1 MVLWWHKDLLEHQKK
16 RCPFHHRDW
25 NAKVGSQKIPG
36 VTGSLALGTQ
46 NEAGKRLTDFCQ
58 ENTLVIANTLR
69 QQHSKLHMDITRWSI
84 PKSDWLYSLQQK
96 MEKLYTVS
104 QNKTGI
110 MNSVV
115 QNWIRGSLLIWEHS
129 KSQNLSLCQG
139 PQEMVQICYKDGS

>member
-1 MVLWWHKDLLEHQKK
+1 
-16 RCPFHHRDW
+16 
-25 NAKVGSQKIPG
+25 
-36 VTGSLALGTQ
+36 
-46 NEAGKRLTDFCQ
+46 
-58 ENTLVIANTLR
+58 
-69 QQHSKLHMDITRWSI
+69 
-84 PKSDWLYSLQQK
+84 

-110 MNSVV
+110 MNSLV